1 MARANKWRAQKPQ
14 AQVLVALGLAGLQ
27 MGLGRLDGGHSLPRG
42 GGRCGC
48 CFLQR
53 VFVCCDEL
61 SVGVELG
68 QKIAKMA
75 ALRPNLAENCVIGE
89 A

>member
-1 MARANKWRAQKPQ
+1 MAARKQKGRAQKPQ
-14 AQVLVALGLAGLQ
+14 AQVLVALGLVGLQ
-27 MGLGRLDGGHSLPRG
+27 MGLGRSDGGHSLPRG

-61 SVGVELG
+61 SVGAGLG

-75 ALRPNLAENCVIGE
+75 VI
-89 A
+89 